1 MARLV
6 DLERSAATGDVGLR
20 RLPAM
25 VGQGQ
30 NRSNERTLIPA
41 IVGGALWIA
50 YGIFEFLKPL
60 GEGTGPY
67 RPDLGYELVADP
79 LRYVIYGAAGGF
91 ALVLTALALVRHSPR
106 VGGLV
111 RIGRVLAY
119 VAGALGALALVGVI
133 SQVVPLFFGSL
144 VAGSLLL
151 GLATFVVGLATIGDR
166 AATAQ
171 ARLLISTGV
180 VGILT
185 LPLRPLVYAVTV
197 VPHVGGALVIALF
210 GLGWIGLGLIAR
222 HGRRSSTSERP
233 VDAG

>member
-1 MARLV
+1 
-6 DLERSAATGDVGLR
+6 
-20 RLPAM
+20 M
-25 VGQGQ
+25 VGQGKTG
-30 NRSNERTLIPA
+30 SNERTVIPA

-91 ALVLTALALVRHSPR
+91 ALVLTALALIGHSTPGR
-106 VGGLV
+106 GLV
-111 RIGRVLAY
+111 RLGRVLAY

-151 GLATFVVGLATIGDR
+151 GLATFAVGVATVGAR
-166 AATAQ
+166 VATAQ
-171 ARLLISTGV
+171 ARLLVATGV
-180 VGILT
+180 LGILT

-197 VPHVGGALVIALF
+197 VPRVGGAMVIALF
-210 GLGWIGLGLIAR
+210 GIGWIGLGLIAR
-222 HGRRSSTSERP
+222 HGWRSGTSEP
-233 VDAG
+233 PGDASGGHHVS